1 MKEVAILLLVALMLN
16 GCGSNSSG
24 TSTGQVASTGGWLL
38 ETFGGVGAGS
48 GFSFVTNFSVNSDSS
63 LNIRNFQFLTAGTC
77 FVSGETE
84 TGTLI
89 QSVNGNGVVTGPFTF
104 TITSGNPAGN
114 VLTLSGTEDG
124 NTITGN
130 WTLTG
135 TGDCPS
141 TTGNQ
146 DTFTMTLTT

>member
-1 MKEVAILLLVALMLN
+1 MKEVAILLLAALMLN

-24 TSTGQVASTGGWLL
+24 TSSGQVASTGGWQAQM
-38 ETFGGVGAGS
+38 FGGVGVSS
-48 GFSFVTNFSVNSDSS
+48 GFSFVTNFTVNSDSS
-63 LNIRNFQFLTAGTC
+63 LNIRNFQFLTAGKC

-89 QSVNGNGVVTGPFTF
+89 QTVSGTGVVTGPLTY

-114 VLTLSGTEDG
+114 VLTLSGNEDG

-130 WTLTG
+130 WSLTG

-146 DTFTMTLTT
+146 DTFMMTLTN

>member
-16 GCGSNSSG
+16 GCGSNNSG
-24 TSTGQVASTGGWLL
+24 TSTGQVASTGGW
-38 ETFGGVGAGS
+38 EAEMFNGVGVAS
-48 GFSFVTNFSVNSDSS
+48 GFSFVTNFTVNSDSS
-63 LNIRNFQFLTAGTC
+63 LNIRSFQFLTAGTC

-89 QSVNGNGVVTGPFTF
+89 QTVSGTGVVTGPLTY

-114 VLTLSGTEDG
+114 MLALSGSEDG

-130 WTLTG
+130 WTFTG

-141 TTGNQ
+141 TSG
-146 DTFTMTLTT
+146 TFTMTLTT